1 MANRVCSL
9 SGFPTKWPGKSV
21 WPAAARSKSG
31 SRGSTEPPCARI
43 PSKASLPPAKPS
55 DPVAL
60 VSNLESGAQSL
71 VYRDAV
77 EGSLDLD
84 EAIVASA
91 RTALRD
97 DKSGRADAY
106 GTPLF
111 VQVFNP
117 PKRMIIVG
125 AVHIAQPL
133 MTLAQTS
140 GYEVVIVDPR
150 GAFAT
155 RDRFPGVTLSED
167 WPDEALETLRI
178 DNRTAVVTLTHDP
191 KLDDPA
197 LHVAPAIGGPSISAL
212 WEAVRPMDAA
222 SNGLTEDGYTEEE
235 IARIHAPVG
244 LSINAKSPAEIAI
257 SIMAQITQV
266 LRAE

>member
-1 MANRVCSL
+1 
-9 SGFPTKWPGKSV
+9 
-21 WPAAARSKSG
+21 
-31 SRGSTEPPCARI
+31 
-43 PSKASLPPAKPS
+43 
-55 DPVAL
+55 

-197 LHVAPAIGGPSISAL
+197 LHVALRSEAFYIGSLGSRKTHGRRV
-212 WEAVRPMDAA
+212 ER
-222 SNGLTEDGYTEEE
+222 LTEDGYTEEE

>member
-1 MANRVCSL
+1 MRPDTLKSL
-9 SGFPTKWPGKSV
+9 L
-21 WPAAARSKSG
+21 AAR
-31 SRGSTEPPCARI
+31 E
-43 PSKASLPPAKPS
+43 AKR
-55 DPVAL
+55 PVAL

-97 DKSGRADAY
+97 DNSGRADAY

-197 LHVAPAIGGPSISAL
+197 LHVALRSEAFYIGSLGSRKTHGRRV
-212 WEAVRPMDAA
+212 ER
-222 SNGLTEDGYTEEE
+222 LTEDGYTEEE

>member
-1 MANRVCSL
+1 MRPDTLKSL
-9 SGFPTKWPGKSV
+9 L
-21 WPAAARSKSG
+21 AAR
-31 SRGSTEPPCARI
+31 E
-43 PSKASLPPAKPS
+43 AKR
-55 DPVAL
+55 PVAL

-197 LHVAPAIGGPSISAL
+197 LHVALRSEAFYIGSLGSRKTHGRRV
-212 WEAVRPMDAA
+212 ER
-222 SNGLTEDGYTEEE
+222 LTEDGYTEEE

>member
-1 MANRVCSL
+1 MRPETLTSL
-9 SGFPTKWPGKSV
+9 L
-21 WPAAARSKSG
+21 AAR
-31 SRGSTEPPCARI
+31 E
-43 PSKASLPPAKPS
+43 AKQ
-55 DPVAL
+55 PVAL
-60 VSNLESGAQSL
+60 VSNLDTGEQAL
-71 VYRDAV
+71 VFRDRT
-77 EGSLDLD
+77 EGSLVLDD
-84 EAIVASA
+84 EAIEAA
-91 RTALRD
+91 HDALRD
-97 DKSGRADAY
+97 DKSGRLRRDDA
-106 GTPLF
+106 PLF

-133 MTLAQTS
+133 VTLAQTS

-167 WPDEALETLRI
+167 WPDDALNTLGV

-197 LHVAPAIGGPSISAL
+197 LHVALRSEAFYIGAL
-212 WEAVRPMDAA
+212 GSRKTHAGRVER
-222 SNGLTEDGYTEEE
+222 LTEAGYTDDE
-235 IARIHAPVG
+235 IGRIHAPVG
-244 LSINAKSPAEIAI
+244 LAINAKSPAEIAI

-266 LRAE
+266 LHGT

>member
-1 MANRVCSL
+1 MRPDTLKSL
-9 SGFPTKWPGKSV
+9 LT
-21 WPAAARSKSG
+21 AR
-31 SRGSTEPPCARI
+31 E
-43 PSKASLPPAKPS
+43 AKR
-55 DPVAL
+55 PVAL
-60 VSNLESGAQSL
+60 VSNLESGKQSL
-71 VYRDAV
+71 VYRDDV
-77 EGSLDLD
+77 EGSLNLD
-84 EAIVASA
+84 DAVVTSA
-91 RTALRD
+91 RAALRD
-97 DKSGRADAY
+97 DKSGRVDAD

-133 MTLAQTS
+133 VTLAQTS

-167 WPDEALETLRI
+167 WPDEALEALKV

-197 LHVAPAIGGPSISAL
+197 LHVALRSEAFYIGSLGSRKTHGRRV
-212 WEAVRPMDAA
+212 ER
-222 SNGLTEDGYTEEE
+222 LTEDGYSEDE
-235 IARIHAPVG
+235 IGRIHAPVG

-266 LRAE
+266 LRTE